1 MTQEL
6 QRRPWEQAKQKTMD
20 GNIISVGSR
29 RPRQYLVESFAL
41 NSYHRKVSRKGEGRV
56 PDPQFG
62 KRAVSQVQT
71 LSRTATGRKCGFVDL
86 KTLTNHFQRYCKAVN
101 LILEQ
106 VYSNDKH
113 SEEIGERL
121 SKSRSRGYVVLM
133 KEYDLKWTK
142 DNEFGEL
149 VFGRMHRNALEAAAR
164 IILSDHTRRILVR
177 TLVNI
182 LVESEDDLKR
192 LMKNK
197 RVPADL
203 IRRVRDQSEIKRNGS
218 GFHYALSACKQVR
231 RILDERVLSKIP
243 KPPVESQDSVH
254 HNRHASISEDRLA
267 SVSAEKTDSP
277 LPNDQAPRKQRI
289 RGGHRVRQRAKVR
302 ELWKDKSKKSESIR
316 NLIRSEV
323 TRWSEDGFPF
333 TTPVFKATTEDFS
346 ASTEN
351 TTGQGYWFRSD
362 PERPDEI
369 ILYIKTPPG
378 LQSVECD
385 PNSPYRSQTLRLRFL
400 NWFPRKAKRAQKK
413 AEEARAAGNISRAKQ
428 LTFRA
433 ATFIDMSE
441 QLMNTIA
448 LHHVVR
454 ELTNLK
460 ARKDLDTEGIVELEV
475 QLKKLRTSRRS
486 APPRL
491 QLRGNKVI
499 LSIPFLSPDKKLLEK
514 TLDASQLTA
523 YAGVDRGIRFPV
535 VLSVRDEHGT
545 YHDRHIGFKNL
556 FAKRERL
563 RQRTRELNSQIDRRK
578 NNWEKKHPGLQAPA
592 YILKKEMELAS
603 VWRKVRRLD
612 REISHLVA
620 SETVWLCEKH
630 MVKTV
635 YFEDLR
641 SFQGKGGMHSYSWK
655 LSTNLWGLMIE
666 GVRYRRQAMGH
677 RRSSVWTV
685 NPAWTSQTCSRCGER
700 GVRVKR
706 PDDTE
711 EMRGGEHFFCPHCQ
725 MKLHAD
731 VNAARNIIKV
741 KHEASAVPGRT
752 GQRCPTLS
760 KFQ

>member
-1 MTQEL
+1 V
-6 QRRPWEQAKQKTMD
+6 
-20 GNIISVGSR
+20 N
-29 RPRQYLVESFAL
+29 
-41 NSYHRKVSRKGEGRV
+41 
-56 PDPQFG
+56 
-62 KRAVSQVQT
+62 QVQT
-71 LSRTATGRKCGFVDL
+71 LSRTATGRKCGSVDL
-86 KTLTNHFQRYCKAVN
+86 KTLTEHFQKYCKAVN
-101 LILEQ
+101 LILER
-106 VYSNDKH
+106 VYSNDDH
-113 SEEIGERL
+113 SEEVGEQL

-133 KEYDLKWTK
+133 NEHDLKWDK
-142 DNEFGEL
+142 DNEFGKL

-164 IILSDHTRRILVR
+164 IILADHTRRGLVR
-177 TLVNI
+177 TLVRI
-182 LVESEDDLKR
+182 LVESENDLNR

-203 IRRVRDQSEIKRNGS
+203 IRRVRDQSETKRNGS

-231 RILDERVLSKIP
+231 RVLDELVLSKIP
-243 KPPVESQDSVH
+243 KPPVEKQ
-254 HNRHASISEDRLA
+254 A
-267 SVSAEKTDSP
+267 SVSTTGTDSS

-289 RGGHRVRQRAKVR
+289 HGGRRGRQRVKVR
-302 ELWKDKSKKSESIR
+302 ELWKDKSKTSESIID
-316 NLIRSEV
+316 LIRSEV
-323 TRWSEDGFPF
+323 THWNEQGFPF
-333 TTPVFKATTEDFS
+333 MTPVFRATTEDFS

-351 TTGQGYWFRSD
+351 TTGQGYWFRFD
-362 PERPDEI
+362 PEHPEEI
-369 ILYIKTPPG
+369 IVYIKTPPG
-378 LQSVECD
+378 LHNNECD
-385 PNSPYRSQTLRLRFL
+385 PDSPYKSHSLRFRFL
-400 NWFPRKAKRAQKK
+400 NWFPRKVMRAKIK
-413 AEEARAAGNISRAKQ
+413 AVEARTQGDYSRARQ
-428 LTFRA
+428 LEFRA
-433 ATFIDMSE
+433 AVFADMSE

-448 LHHVVR
+448 LHHVAR

-460 ARKDLDTEGIVELEV
+460 SRKDLDTERIVELEK
-475 QLKKLRTSRRS
+475 QLKELRTSRRS

-491 QLRGNKVI
+491 QLRRNKVI
-499 LSIPFLSPDKKLLEK
+499 LSIPFLSPDRELLET
-514 TLDASQLTA
+514 TLEPSQLVA
-523 YAGVDRGIRFPV
+523 YAGVDRGIRFPIV
-535 VLSVRDEHGT
+535 VSVRDEHGT

-563 RQRTRELNSQIDRRK
+563 RHRTRELSSQIDRRK

-620 SETVWLCEKH
+620 SETVWFCEKH
-630 MVKTV
+630 GVKTI

-641 SFQGKGGMHSYSWK
+641 SFQGKGGMHSHSWR

-677 RRSSVWTV
+677 RRGGVWTV

-700 GVRVKR
+700 GVRVER

-725 MKLHAD
+725 MSLHAD

>member
-1 MTQEL
+1 
-6 QRRPWEQAKQKTMD
+6 MD

-29 RPRQYLVESFAL
+29 RPHQYLVESFAL

-56 PDPQFG
+56 PDPQFRR
-62 KRAVSQVQT
+62 RAVSQVQT
-71 LSRTATGRKCGFVDL
+71 LSRTATGRKCSFIDL
-86 KTLTNHFQRYCKAVN
+86 KTLIEHFQKYCKAVN
-101 LILEQ
+101 LILER
-106 VYSNDKH
+106 VYSNDEH
-113 SEEIGERL
+113 SEDVGEQL

-133 KEYDLKWTK
+133 NEHDLKWDK
-142 DNEFGEL
+142 DNEFGKL
-149 VFGRMHRNALEAAAR
+149 IFGRMHRNALEAAAR
-164 IILSDHTRRILVR
+164 IILADHTRRGLVR
-177 TLVNI
+177 TLVRI
-182 LVESEDDLKR
+182 LVESENDLNR

-203 IRRVRDQSEIKRNGS
+203 IRRVRDQSETKRNGS
-218 GFHYALSACKQVR
+218 SFYYALSACKQVR
-231 RILDERVLSKIP
+231 RVLDELVLSKIP
-243 KPPVESQDSVH
+243 KPSVERQAPVSTEG
-254 HNRHASISEDRLA
+254 
-267 SVSAEKTDSP
+267 TDSS

-289 RGGHRVRQRAKVR
+289 REGRRARQRAKVR
-302 ELWKDKSKKSESIR
+302 KSWKDKSKNSESIKD
-316 NLIRSEV
+316 LIRSEV
-323 TRWSEDGFPF
+323 SRWSKEGFPF
-333 TTPVFKATTEDFS
+333 TIPVFRATTEDFS

-351 TTGQGYWFRSD
+351 TTGQGYWVRSD

-378 LQSVECD
+378 LQSAECD
-385 PNSPYRSQTLRLRFL
+385 PDSPYRSQTLRFRFL

-413 AEEARAAGNISRAKQ
+413 AEKARAAGNISRAEQ

-433 ATFIDMSE
+433 AVFTDMSE

-448 LHHVVR
+448 LHHVAR

-460 ARKDLDTEGIVELEV
+460 ARKDLDTESIVELEEK
-475 QLKKLRTSRRS
+475 LKKLRISRRS

-491 QLRGNKVI
+491 QLRGNRVI

-514 TLDASQLTA
+514 TLDTSQLTA

-535 VLSVRDEHGT
+535 TLSVRDEHGT
-545 YHDRHIGFKNL
+545 YHDRHIGLKGL

-563 RQRTRELNSQIDRRK
+563 RHRTRELSSQIDRRK

-620 SETVWLCEKH
+620 SETVWFCEKH
-630 MVKTV
+630 RVKTV

-641 SFQGKGGMHSYSWK
+641 SFEGKGGMHSHSWK

-677 RRSSVWTV
+677 RRGGVWTV
-685 NPAWTSQTCSRCGER
+685 SPAWTSQTCSRCGER
-700 GVRVKR
+700 GVRVER
-706 PDDTE
+706 PDDTK

-725 MKLHAD
+725 NRMHAD
-731 VNAARNIIKV
+731 VNAARNIIKI

>member
-6 QRRPWEQAKQKTMD
+6 QRRPWEQDKQRKTMD

-29 RPRQYLVESFAL
+29 RPHQYLVESFAL

-56 PDPQFG
+56 PDPRFR
-62 KRAVSQVQT
+62 KRTAKQVQT
-71 LSRTATGRKCGFVDL
+71 LSRTATGRKCGSVDL
-86 KTLTNHFQRYCKAVN
+86 KTLTEHFQKYCKAVN
-101 LILEQ
+101 LILER
-106 VYSNDKH
+106 VYSNDEH
-113 SEEIGERL
+113 SEEVGQQL

-133 KEYDLKWTK
+133 NEHDLKWAK
-142 DNEFGEL
+142 DNEFGKL
-149 VFGRMHRNALEAAAR
+149 VFERMHRNALETAAR
-164 IILSDHTRRILVR
+164 IILADHTRRGLVR

-182 LVESEDDLKR
+182 LVESEDDLNR

-203 IRRVRDQSEIKRNGS
+203 IRRVRDQSETKHNGS

-231 RILDERVLSKIP
+231 RVLDELVLSKIP
-243 KPPVESQDSVH
+243 KPPVERQASVH
-254 HNRHASISEDRLA
+254 HNRYTSVPDPRLA
-267 SVSAEKTDSP
+267 SVSAKGTHSA

-289 RGGHRVRQRAKVR
+289 RGGRRVRQRAKVR
-302 ELWKDKSKKSESIR
+302 ELWKDKSKTSESIR
-316 NLIRSEV
+316 DLIRSEV
-323 TRWSEDGFPF
+323 TRWSEEGFPF
-333 TTPVFKATTEDFS
+333 TTPVLKATTEDFS

-351 TTGQGYWFRSD
+351 ATGQGYWFKSD
-362 PERPDEI
+362 PDRPDEI
-369 ILYIKTPPG
+369 VLYIKTPPG
-378 LQSVECD
+378 LQNTECD
-385 PNSPYRSQTLRLRFL
+385 PDSPYRSQTLRFRFL
-400 NWFPRKAKRAQKK
+400 NWFPRKAKRARKK
-413 AEEARAAGNISRAKQ
+413 GEEARAAGDISRAEQ

-433 ATFIDMSE
+433 AVFTDMSK
-441 QLMNTIA
+441 QLMHTIA
-448 LHHVVR
+448 LHHVAR

-460 ARKDLDTEGIVELEV
+460 ARKDPEGIVELEEK
-475 QLKKLRTSRRS
+475 LKKLRTSRRS

-491 QLRGNKVI
+491 HLRGNRVS
-499 LSIPFLSPDKKLLEK
+499 LSIPFLSLDKKLLEK
-514 TLDASQLTA
+514 TLDTAQLTA

-545 YHDRHIGFKNL
+545 YHDRHIGLKGL

-563 RQRTRELNSQIDRRK
+563 RHRTRELSSQIDRRK

-620 SETVWLCEKH
+620 SETVWFCEKH
-630 MVKTV
+630 RVKTV

-641 SFQGKGGMHSYSWK
+641 SFQGKGGMHSHSWR

-666 GVRYRRQAMGH
+666 GVRYRRQAMGY
-677 RRSSVWTV
+677 RRGGVWTV

-700 GVRVKR
+700 GVRVES
-706 PDDTE
+706 PTDTE
-711 EMRGGEHFFCPHCQ
+711 EMRGGEHFFCPYCQ
-725 MKLHAD
+725 NRLHAD
-731 VNAARNIIKV
+731 VNAARNIIKI

>member
-20 GNIISVGSR
+20 GKIISVGFR
-29 RPRQYLVESFAL
+29 RPHQYLVESFAL

-56 PDPQFG
+56 PDSGFR
-62 KRAVSQVQT
+62 KRAVNQVQT
-71 LSRTATGRKCGFVDL
+71 LSRTATGRKCSSVDL
-86 KTLTNHFQRYCKAVN
+86 KTLTEHFQKYCKAVN
-101 LILEQ
+101 LILER
-106 VYSNDKH
+106 VYSNDEH
-113 SEEIGERL
+113 SEEVGEQL

-133 KEYDLKWTK
+133 NEHDLKWAK
-142 DNEFGEL
+142 DNEFGKL

-164 IILSDHTRRILVR
+164 IILADHTRRGLVR
-177 TLVNI
+177 TLVRI
-182 LVESEDDLKR
+182 LVESENDLNR

-203 IRRVRDQSEIKRNGS
+203 IRRVRDQSETKRNGS
-218 GFHYALSACKQVR
+218 GFYYALSACKQVR
-231 RILDERVLSKIP
+231 RVLDELVLSKIP
-243 KPPVESQDSVH
+243 KPSVEKQ
-254 HNRHASISEDRLA
+254 A
-267 SVSAEKTDSP
+267 SVSAEGTDSS
-277 LPNDQAPRKQRI
+277 LPNDPAPRKQRI
-289 RGGHRVRQRAKVR
+289 HGGRRARQRAKIR
-302 ELWKDKSKKSESIR
+302 ELWKDKSKTSESIID
-316 NLIRSEV
+316 LIRPEV
-323 TRWSEDGFPF
+323 THWNEGGFPF
-333 TTPVFKATTEDFS
+333 TIPVFRATTEDFS

-351 TTGQGYWFRSD
+351 TTGQGYWFKSD

-378 LQSVECD
+378 LQSAECD
-385 PNSPYRSQTLRLRFL
+385 PDSPYRSQTLRFRFL
-400 NWFPRKAKRAQKK
+400 NWFPRKAKRARKK
-413 AEEARAAGNISRAKQ
+413 AEEARAAGNISRAEQ

-433 ATFIDMSE
+433 AVFTDMSE

-448 LHHVVR
+448 LHHVAR
-454 ELTNLK
+454 ELTNLR
-460 ARKDLDTEGIVELEV
+460 ARKDLDTESIVELME

-499 LSIPFLSPDKKLLEK
+499 LSIPFLSPDKRLLEK
-514 TLDASQLTA
+514 TLDTSQLTA

-556 FAKRERL
+556 FTKRERL

-578 NNWEKKHPGLQAPA
+578 NNWEKKHPGLHAPA
-592 YILKKEMELAS
+592 YILKKETELAS

-641 SFQGKGGMHSYSWK
+641 SFQGKGGMHSYSWR

-677 RRSSVWTV
+677 RRNSVWTV
-685 NPAWTSQTCSRCGER
+685 NPAWTSQTCSQCGER
-700 GVRVKR
+700 GVRVER

-725 MKLHAD
+725 MSLHAD

-752 GQRCPTLS
+752 GQRCPILS

>member
-20 GNIISVGSR
+20 GKIISVRSR
-29 RPRQYLVESFAL
+29 RPHQYLVESFAL
-41 NSYHRKVSRKGEGRV
+41 NSYYRKVSRKGEGRV
-56 PDPQFG
+56 PDSGFR
-62 KRAVSQVQT
+62 KRAVNQVQT
-71 LSRTATGRKCGFVDL
+71 LSRTATGRKCGSVDL
-86 KTLTNHFQRYCKAVN
+86 KALAEHFQKYCKAVN
-101 LILEQ
+101 LILER
-106 VYSNDKH
+106 VYSNDEH
-113 SEEIGERL
+113 SEEVGEQL

-133 KEYDLKWTK
+133 NKHDLKWAK
-142 DNEFGEL
+142 DNEFGKL

-164 IILSDHTRRILVR
+164 IILADHTRRGLVR
-177 TLVNI
+177 TLVRI
-182 LVESEDDLKR
+182 LVESENDLNR

-203 IRRVRDQSEIKRNGS
+203 VRRVRDQSETKRNGS
-218 GFHYALSACKQVR
+218 AFYYALSACKQVR
-231 RILDERVLSKIP
+231 RVLDELVLSKIP
-243 KPPVESQDSVH
+243 KPPVERQ
-254 HNRHASISEDRLA
+254 A
-267 SVSAEKTDSP
+267 SVSTERTDSS
-277 LPNDQAPRKQRI
+277 LPNDQAPKRQRI
-289 RGGHRVRQRAKVR
+289 HGGRRARQRAKVR
-302 ELWKDKSKKSESIR
+302 ESWRSKSKTSESI
-316 NLIRSEV
+316 IDFIHFEV
-323 TRWSEDGFPF
+323 TRWNEEGFPF
-333 TTPVFKATTEDFS
+333 SMPVFRATTEDFS

-351 TTGQGYWFRSD
+351 ATGQGYWFRSD
-362 PERPDEI
+362 PEHPEEI

-378 LQSVECD
+378 LQGVEYD
-385 PNSPYRSQTLRLRFL
+385 RNSPYRSQTLRLRFL
-400 NWFPRKAKRAQKK
+400 NWFPRKAKRARKK
-413 AEEARAAGNISRAKQ
+413 AEEARASGNISRAEQ

-433 ATFIDMSE
+433 AVFTDMSE

-448 LHHVVR
+448 LHHVTR

-460 ARKDLDTEGIVELEV
+460 ARKDPNTEGIVELKEK
-475 QLKKLRTSRRS
+475 LKKLRTSRRS

-491 QLRGNKVI
+491 QLRGNRVI

-514 TLDASQLTA
+514 TLDTSQLTA

-535 VLSVRDEHGT
+535 VLSVRDKHGA

-563 RQRTRELNSQIDRRK
+563 RQWTRELSSQIDRRK

-620 SETVWLCEKH
+620 SETVWFCEKH
-630 MVKTV
+630 RVKTV

-641 SFQGKGGMHSYSWK
+641 SFHGKGGMHSHSWR

-677 RRSSVWTV
+677 RRGGAWTV

-700 GVRVKR
+700 GVRVEH

-711 EMRGGEHFFCPHCQ
+711 EMRGGKHFFCPHCQ
-725 MKLHAD
+725 NRMHAD

-760 KFQ
+760 KSQ